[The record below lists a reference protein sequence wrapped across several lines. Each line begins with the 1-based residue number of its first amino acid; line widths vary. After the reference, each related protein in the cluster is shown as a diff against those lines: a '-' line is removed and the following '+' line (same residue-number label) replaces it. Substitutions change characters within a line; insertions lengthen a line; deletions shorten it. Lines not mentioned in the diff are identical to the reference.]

1 MKFSIIAHK
10 NWFFAFSLL
19 MILVGLASLAT
30 QGLNLGIDF
39 TGGTLMDLKFAKPVS
54 VAEVRDVLKDYKL
67 ENSVV
72 QLAATEKTDAA
83 TNVLIRT
90 HVLNEAERK
99 AVLEGFTS
107 KFGKYEIM
115 RIEKVGATIGSELT
129 REAII
134 ALLLSWLMMIAY
146 ISYRFEFRFGVAGI
160 LSLVHDVLIVLGI
173 FSILRKEID
182 ASFVAALLTIVGYS
196 INDTI
201 VIFDRIRENLKTM
214 KKGETLPEMV
224 DRSIWQTM
232 TRSIYTVLTVLFATG
247 SLYFLGGETTKNFSL
262 ALLIGFVSGTYSS
275 IFNAS
280 PIWVMWKQRDE
291 RKRLEHKMKP
301 ASFFSESN
309 RFGNF
314 PGLFFL
320 H

>member
-1 MKFSIIAHK
+1 MKFSIIAHR

-19 MILVGLASLAT
+19 LILVSLASLAT

-39 TGGTLMDLKFAKPVS
+39 TGGTLIDLKFAKPVS

-83 TNVLIRT
+83 PNVLIRT
-90 HVLNEAERK
+90 HVLSEAERK
-99 AVLEGFTS
+99 SVLEGFTAKLG
-107 KFGKYEIM
+107 KFDIM

-160 LSLVHDVLIVLGI
+160 LSLVHDVLIVLGV

-201 VIFDRIRENLKTM
+201 VIFDRIRENLKAM

-247 SLYFLGGETTKNFSL
+247 SLHFLGGETTKNFSL

-280 PIWVMWKQRDE
+280 PIWVLWKQRDE

-301 ASFFSESN
+301 A
-309 RFGNF
+309 
-314 PGLFFL
+314 
-320 H
+320 

>member
-1 MKFSIIAHK
+1 MKFSIIAHR

-19 MILVGLASLAT
+19 LILVSLASLAT

-39 TGGTLMDLKFAKPVS
+39 TGGTLIDLKFAKPVS

-83 TNVLIRT
+83 PNVLIRT
-90 HVLNEAERK
+90 HVLSEAERK
-99 AVLEGFTS
+99 TVLEGFTAKLG
-107 KFGKYEIM
+107 KFDIM

-160 LSLVHDVLIVLGI
+160 LSLVHDVLIVLGV

-201 VIFDRIRENLKTM
+201 VIFDRIRENLKAM

-280 PIWVMWKQRDE
+280 PIWVLWKQRDE

-301 ASFFSESN
+301 A
-309 RFGNF
+309 
-314 PGLFFL
+314 
-320 H
+320 

>member
-1 MKFSIIAHK
+1 MKFSIISK
-10 NWFFAFSLL
+10 RYWFFAISL
-19 MILVGLASLAT
+19 IIIFAGLASIAT
-30 QGLNLGIDF
+30 QGFNLGIDF
-39 TGGTLMDLKFAKPVS
+39 TGGTMMDLKFAKSVS
-54 VAEVRDVLKDYKL
+54 VSEVRDVLGDFKL

-72 QLAATEKTDAA
+72 QLAGTEKTDSAP
-83 TNVLIRT
+83 NVLIRT
-90 HVLNEAERK
+90 HVLSESERK
-99 AVLEGFTS
+99 AVLEGFAAKMG
-107 KFGKYEIM
+107 KFEIM
-115 RIEKVGATIGSELT
+115 RIEKVGATIGVELT

-160 LSLVHDVLIVLGI
+160 LSLIHDVLIVLGI

-201 VIFDRIRENLKTM
+201 VIFDRIRENLKKM
-214 KKGETLPEMV
+214 KKGESLSDMV

-247 SLYFLGGETTKNFSL
+247 ALYFLGGETTKNFSL
-262 ALLIGFVSGTYSS
+262 ALLLGFISGTYSS

-291 RKRLEHKMKP
+291 RKRMEHKMRP
-301 ASFFSESN
+301 A
-309 RFGNF
+309 
-314 PGLFFL
+314 
-320 H
+320 

>member
-83 TNVLIRT
+83 PNVLIRT
-90 HVLNEAERK
+90 HVLNEAQRK

-201 VIFDRIRENLKTM
+201 VIFDRIRENLKAM

-301 ASFFSESN
+301 A
-309 RFGNF
+309 
-314 PGLFFL
+314 
-320 H
+320 

>member
-1 MKFSIIAHK
+1 MKFSIISRR
-10 NWFFAFSLL
+10 NWFFALSAILICAGLFSI
-19 MILVGLASLAT
+19 MT
-30 QGLNLGIDF
+30 QGFNLGIDF
-39 TGGTLMDLKFAKPVS
+39 TGGTIMDLKFSKPVTVS
-54 VAEVRDVLKDYKL
+54 EVRDVLQNYKL

-72 QLAATEKTDAA
+72 QLAGTEKVDSAP
-83 TNVLIRT
+83 NVLIRT
-90 HVLNEAERK
+90 HVLSESERK
-99 AVLEGFTS
+99 AVLDGFTA
-107 KFGKYEIM
+107 KLGKYEIM

-134 ALLLSWLMMIAY
+134 ALVLSWLMMIAY

-160 LSLVHDVLIVLGI
+160 LSLVHDILIVLGI

-214 KKGETLPEMV
+214 KKGETLSELV

-291 RKRLEHKMKP
+291 RKRLEHKVRP
-301 ASFFSESN
+301 A
-309 RFGNF
+309 
-314 PGLFFL
+314 
-320 H
+320 

>member
-1 MKFSIIAHK
+1 MKFSIIAHR

-19 MILVGLASLAT
+19 LILVSLASLAT

-39 TGGTLMDLKFAKPVS
+39 TGGTLIDLKFTKPVS

-83 TNVLIRT
+83 PNVLIRT
-90 HVLNEAERK
+90 HVLSEAERK
-99 AVLEGFTS
+99 SVLEGFTAKLG
-107 KFGKYEIM
+107 KFDIM
-115 RIEKVGATIGSELT
+115 RIEKVGATIGAELT

-160 LSLVHDVLIVLGI
+160 LSLVHDVLIVLGV

-201 VIFDRIRENLKTM
+201 VIFDRIRENLKAM

-280 PIWVMWKQRDE
+280 PIWVLWKQRDE

-301 ASFFSESN
+301 A
-309 RFGNF
+309 
-314 PGLFFL
+314 
-320 H
+320 

>member
-1 MKFSIIAHK
+1 
-10 NWFFAFSLL
+10 

-39 TGGTLMDLKFAKPVS
+39 TGGTLIDLKFAKPVS

-67 ENSVV
+67 ENSIV

-83 TNVLIRT
+83 PNVLIRT
-90 HVLNEAERK
+90 HVLTEAERK
-99 AVLEGFTS
+99 TVLEGFTAKLG
-107 KFGKYEIM
+107 KFDIM

-160 LSLVHDVLIVLGI
+160 LSLVHDVLIVLGV

-201 VIFDRIRENLKTM
+201 VIFDRIRENLKAM

-280 PIWVMWKQRDE
+280 PIWVLWKQRDE

-301 ASFFSESN
+301 A
-309 RFGNF
+309 
-314 PGLFFL
+314 
-320 H
+320 

>member
-1 MKFSIIAHK
+1 VNDVKFSIIAHR

-19 MILVGLASLAT
+19 LILVSLASLAT

-39 TGGTLMDLKFAKPVS
+39 TGGTLIDLKFAKPVS

-83 TNVLIRT
+83 PNVLIRT
-90 HVLNEAERK
+90 HVLSEAERK
-99 AVLEGFTS
+99 SVLEGFTAKLG
-107 KFGKYEIM
+107 KFDIM

-160 LSLVHDVLIVLGI
+160 LSLVHDVLIVLGV

-201 VIFDRIRENLKTM
+201 VIFDRIRENLKAM

-280 PIWVMWKQRDE
+280 PIWVLWKQRDE

-301 ASFFSESN
+301 A
-309 RFGNF
+309 
-314 PGLFFL
+314 
-320 H
+320 

>member
-1 MKFSIIAHK
+1 
-10 NWFFAFSLL
+10 
-19 MILVGLASLAT
+19 MILISLASLAT

-39 TGGTLMDLKFAKPVS
+39 TGGTLIDLKFAKPVS

-83 TNVLIRT
+83 PNVLIRT
-90 HVLNEAERK
+90 HVLSEAERK
-99 AVLEGFTS
+99 SVLEGFTAKLG
-107 KFGKYEIM
+107 KFDIM

-160 LSLVHDVLIVLGI
+160 LSLVHDVLIVLGV

-201 VIFDRIRENLKTM
+201 VIFDRIRENLKAM

-280 PIWVMWKQRDE
+280 PIWVLWKQRDE

-301 ASFFSESN
+301 A
-309 RFGNF
+309 
-314 PGLFFL
+314 
-320 H
+320 

>member
-1 MKFSIIAHK
+1 MKFSIIERK

-39 TGGTLMDLKFAKPVS
+39 TGGTLIDLKFAKPVS

-83 TNVLIRT
+83 PNVLIRT
-90 HVLNEAERK
+90 HVLSEAERK
-99 AVLEGFTS
+99 SVLEGFTAKLG
-107 KFGKYEIM
+107 KFDIM

-160 LSLVHDVLIVLGI
+160 LSLVHDVLIVLGV

-201 VIFDRIRENLKTM
+201 VIFDRIRENLKAM

-280 PIWVMWKQRDE
+280 PIWVLWKQRDE

-301 ASFFSESN
+301 A
-309 RFGNF
+309 
-314 PGLFFL
+314 
-320 H
+320 

>member
-1 MKFSIIAHK
+1 MKFSIIAHR

-19 MILVGLASLAT
+19 LILVSLASLAT

-39 TGGTLMDLKFAKPVS
+39 TGGTLIDLKFAKPVS

-83 TNVLIRT
+83 PNVLIRT
-90 HVLNEAERK
+90 HVLSEAERK
-99 AVLEGFTS
+99 SVLEGFAAKLG
-107 KFGKYEIM
+107 KFDIM

-160 LSLVHDVLIVLGI
+160 LSLVHDVLIVLGV

-201 VIFDRIRENLKTM
+201 VIFDRIRENLKAM

-280 PIWVMWKQRDE
+280 PIWVLWKQRDE

-301 ASFFSESN
+301 A
-309 RFGNF
+309 
-314 PGLFFL
+314 
-320 H
+320 

>member
-19 MILVGLASLAT
+19 MILVGLASLAM

-39 TGGTLMDLKFAKPVS
+39 TGGTLIDLKFAKPVS
-54 VAEVRDVLKDYKL
+54 VAEVRDVLKDYQL

-83 TNVLIRT
+83 PNVLIRT
-90 HVLNEAERK
+90 HVLSEAERK
-99 AVLEGFTS
+99 SVLEGFTAKLG
-107 KFGKYEIM
+107 KFDIM

-160 LSLVHDVLIVLGI
+160 LSLVHDVLIVLGV

-201 VIFDRIRENLKTM
+201 VIFDRIRENLKAM

-280 PIWVMWKQRDE
+280 PIWVLWKQRDE

-301 ASFFSESN
+301 A
-309 RFGNF
+309 
-314 PGLFFL
+314 
-320 H
+320 

>member
-1 MKFSIIAHK
+1 MKFSIIAHR

-19 MILVGLASLAT
+19 LILVSLASLAT

-39 TGGTLMDLKFAKPVS
+39 TGGTLIDLKFAKPVS

-83 TNVLIRT
+83 PNVLIRT
-90 HVLNEAERK
+90 HVLSEAERK
-99 AVLEGFTS
+99 SVLEGFTAKLG
-107 KFGKYEIM
+107 KFDIM

-160 LSLVHDVLIVLGI
+160 LSLVHDVLIVLGV

-201 VIFDRIRENLKTM
+201 VIFDRIRENLKAM

-224 DRSIWQTM
+224 VRSIWQTM

-280 PIWVMWKQRDE
+280 PIWVLWKQRDE

-301 ASFFSESN
+301 A
-309 RFGNF
+309 
-314 PGLFFL
+314 
-320 H
+320 

>member
-1 MKFSIIAHK
+1 MKFSIIAHR

-19 MILVGLASLAT
+19 LISAGLISIFT

-39 TGGTLMDLKFAKPVS
+39 TGGTLLDLKFAKPVS
-54 VAEVRDVLKDYKL
+54 VSEVRDVLKEHKL

-72 QLAATEKTDAA
+72 QLAGTEKTDAA
-83 TNVLIRT
+83 PNVLIRT
-90 HVLNEAERK
+90 HVLNETERK
-99 AVLEGFTS
+99 AVLDGFTS
-107 KFGKYEIM
+107 KFGKFDIM

-134 ALLLSWLMMIAY
+134 ALLLSWLMMIGY
-146 ISYRFEFRFGVAGI
+146 ISYRFEYRFGVAGI
-160 LSLVHDVLIVLGI
+160 LSLIHDVLIVLGM
-173 FSILRKEID
+173 FSIFRKEID

-201 VIFDRIRENLKTM
+201 VIFDRIRENLKAM
-214 KKGETLPEMV
+214 KKGETIEEMV

-232 TRSIYTVLTVLFATG
+232 TRSIYTVLTVLFATA

-262 ALLIGFVSGTYSS
+262 ALLIGFVAGTYSS

-291 RKRLEHKMKP
+291 KKRLEHKMKP
-301 ASFFSESN
+301 A
-309 RFGNF
+309 
-314 PGLFFL
+314 
-320 H
+320 

>member
-1 MKFSIIAHK
+1 MKFSIIAHR

-19 MILVGLASLAT
+19 MILISLASLAT

-39 TGGTLMDLKFAKPVS
+39 TGGTLIDLKFAKPVS

-83 TNVLIRT
+83 PNVLIRT
-90 HVLNEAERK
+90 HVLSEAERK
-99 AVLEGFTS
+99 SVLEGFTAKLG
-107 KFGKYEIM
+107 KFDIM

-160 LSLVHDVLIVLGI
+160 LSLVHDVLIVLGV

-201 VIFDRIRENLKTM
+201 VIFDRIRENLKAM

-280 PIWVMWKQRDE
+280 PIWVLWKQRDE

-301 ASFFSESN
+301 A
-309 RFGNF
+309 
-314 PGLFFL
+314 
-320 H
+320 

>member
-1 MKFSIIAHK
+1 MKFSIIAHR

-19 MILVGLASLAT
+19 LILVSLASLAT

-39 TGGTLMDLKFAKPVS
+39 TGGTLIDLKCAKPVS

-83 TNVLIRT
+83 PNVLIRT
-90 HVLNEAERK
+90 HVLSEAERK
-99 AVLEGFTS
+99 SVLEGFTANLG
-107 KFGKYEIM
+107 KFDIM

-160 LSLVHDVLIVLGI
+160 LSLVHDVLIVLGV

-201 VIFDRIRENLKTM
+201 VIFDRIRENLKAM

-280 PIWVMWKQRDE
+280 PIWVLWKQRDE

-301 ASFFSESN
+301 A
-309 RFGNF
+309 
-314 PGLFFL
+314 
-320 H
+320 

>member
-1 MKFSIIAHK
+1 MKFSIIERK

-19 MILVGLASLAT
+19 MILAGLASLAT

-39 TGGTLMDLKFAKPVS
+39 TGGTLIDLKFAKPVS

-72 QLAATEKTDAA
+72 QLAATEKTDVAP
-83 TNVLIRT
+83 NVLIRT
-90 HVLNEAERK
+90 HVLSEAERK
-99 AVLEGFTS
+99 SVLDGFS
-107 KFGKYEIM
+107 AKLGKFDIM

-160 LSLVHDVLIVLGI
+160 LSLVHDVLIVLGV

-201 VIFDRIRENLKTM
+201 VIFDRIRENLKAM

-280 PIWVMWKQRDE
+280 PIWVLWKQRDE

-301 ASFFSESN
+301 A
-309 RFGNF
+309 
-314 PGLFFL
+314 
-320 H
+320 

>member
-1 MKFSIIAHK
+1 MKFSIIAHR

-19 MILVGLASLAT
+19 LILVSLASLAT

-39 TGGTLMDLKFAKPVS
+39 TGGTLIDLKFAKPVS

-83 TNVLIRT
+83 PNVLIRT
-90 HVLNEAERK
+90 HVLSEAERK
-99 AVLEGFTS
+99 SVLEGFTAKLG
-107 KFGKYEIM
+107 KFDIM

-160 LSLVHDVLIVLGI
+160 LSLVHDVLIVLGV

-201 VIFDRIRENLKTM
+201 VIFDRIRENLKAM

-280 PIWVMWKQRDE
+280 PI
-291 RKRLEHKMKP
+291 
-301 ASFFSESN
+301 
-309 RFGNF
+309 
-314 PGLFFL
+314 
-320 H
+320 

>member
-1 MKFSIIAHK
+1 
-10 NWFFAFSLL
+10 
-19 MILVGLASLAT
+19 MILISLASLAT

-39 TGGTLMDLKFAKPVS
+39 TGGTLIDLKFAKPVS

-83 TNVLIRT
+83 PNVLIRT
-90 HVLNEAERK
+90 HVLSETERK
-99 AVLEGFTS
+99 SVLEGFAAKLG
-107 KFGKYEIM
+107 KFDIM

-160 LSLVHDVLIVLGI
+160 LSLVHDVLIVLGV

-201 VIFDRIRENLKTM
+201 VIFDRIRENLKAM

-280 PIWVMWKQRDE
+280 PIWVLWKQRDE

-301 ASFFSESN
+301 A
-309 RFGNF
+309 
-314 PGLFFL
+314 
-320 H
+320 

>member
-1 MKFSIIAHK
+1 
-10 NWFFAFSLL
+10 

-39 TGGTLMDLKFAKPVS
+39 TGGTLIDLKFAKPVS

-83 TNVLIRT
+83 PNVLIRT
-90 HVLNEAERK
+90 HVLSEAERK
-99 AVLEGFTS
+99 TVLEGFTAKLG
-107 KFGKYEIM
+107 KFDIM

-201 VIFDRIRENLKTM
+201 VIFDRIRENLKAM

-280 PIWVMWKQRDE
+280 PIWVLWKQRDE

-301 ASFFSESN
+301 A
-309 RFGNF
+309 
-314 PGLFFL
+314 
-320 H
+320 

>member
-19 MILVGLASLAT
+19 LISAGLISIFT

-39 TGGTLMDLKFAKPVS
+39 TGGTLLDLKFAKPVS
-54 VAEVRDVLKDYKL
+54 VSEVRDVLKDYKL

-72 QLAATEKTDAA
+72 QLAGTEKTDAA
-83 TNVLIRT
+83 PNVLIRT
-90 HVLNEAERK
+90 HVLNETERQ
-99 AVLEGFTS
+99 AVLDGLPG
-107 KFGKYEIM
+107 KFGKFDIM

-134 ALLLSWLMMIAY
+134 ALLLSWLMMIGY
-146 ISYRFEFRFGVAGI
+146 ISYRFEYRFGVAGI
-160 LSLVHDVLIVLGI
+160 LSLIHDVLIVLGV
-173 FSILRKEID
+173 FSIFRKEID

-201 VIFDRIRENLKTM
+201 VIFDRIRENLKAM
-214 KKGETLPEMV
+214 KKGETLEEMV

-232 TRSIYTVLTVLFATG
+232 TRSIYTVMTVLFATA

-262 ALLIGFVSGTYSS
+262 ALLIGFIAGTYSS

-280 PIWVMWKQRDE
+280 PIWVLWKQRDE
-291 RKRLEHKMKP
+291 KKRLEHKVKP
-301 ASFFSESN
+301 A
-309 RFGNF
+309 
-314 PGLFFL
+314 
-320 H
+320 